1 MVAGRLFS
9 APEAP
14 ARRCVL
20 SRGSGLTGLVFLLCL
35 FVTPAVCRVTVSGPE
50 LLANGGFE
58 DLAADGRPAVGWEG
72 FHTTDWGD
80 CAGEAASSTTAPHA
94 GERCLEVSGV
104 RTLFAAVHSARV
116 PVEFGKSYVLSGWIR
131 TELTRGQSGF
141 LALSWFGED
150 KWLSLSESSP
160 LRGHSPW
167 TYLELAVT
175 PRDRPSD
182 AVSVQ
187 VSLRIRG
194 TGPRG
199 KAWADELSFRE
210 CEVPAVM
217 PDTESGSLRLL
228 DMTRESLIQRLI
240 WQDRLRMLDRLE
252 TDVHRLLS
260 SHPGTFAA
268 LQAAYGEA
276 VGAGEFL
283 SRRQMTAEE
292 AEDLV
297 PREPE
302 SLRAHAAE
310 IAEVPG
316 LQRRCLERLETIL
329 RQKRNLDAYPE
340 RRRFFLWAQLAA
352 LRPTPTW
359 EPESA
364 SVTVTQQ
371 FAAALET
378 GSVESSGEML
388 DVLVRSQYDAAADT
402 GLVDFSA
409 GPLSP
414 APGDTVQIGVT
425 DAGGRVVAFAQAP
438 GAGDI
443 AMSLS
448 LASPNLWYP
457 DCRYLYRFWAFLI
470 RDGRPVDSYTQYVAF
485 RTVQIR
491 ESDVTAAMRHAWSWA
506 PTDFTFVVNGQ
517 PYFPRGTVCTEA
529 RSHPAEAQS
538 LFSELWLDYQ
548 RTYGAFLASLSE
560 TQADELAAH
569 GLTCVSAM
577 SPHYQSVNSYLS
589 SDGDFGGFRRAAR
602 ACRWLA
608 DHPMNLAFE
617 VGNEAELDV
626 WGARLPASYGR
637 DLWHAFNEAAKV
649 LRQELAPRLPVGYV
663 RAASY
668 NKVHPV
674 PREDYSGVN
683 QYTGRYWGRRCTMT
697 GDLAAICADATYS
710 ARPFGVTEWNG
721 PKYSWSTG
729 GVSGVDE
736 EGAAEYIAD
745 YYHTMLRTP
754 MTVLS
759 TEFVLNWVVTP
770 VEDLTTVSIE
780 EGRRTRT
787 QWKWSNQK
795 GVPWYPAIWPDL
807 LADTASRRA
816 MQGFESPLWDLGN
829 APGEVRVCSEPAQ
842 AQVAHAIAG
851 LLRLVGRPA
860 TVEAMPSRGD
870 PVSAAGSVVLVGGYG
885 ARQPAAIRRLE
896 ALRVIGRT
904 TEDFPPPGECLI
916 QRRVNPDFP
925 DGLLLAITAADEAG
939 MQDALNRLT
948 SAAGGLR
955 ELRARHATCRRAL
968 ALVDDDA
975 NVARAFTRYVLELP
989 TRSVLLGRD
998 DLRTSL
1004 SRSELLDR
1012 QGRLDPHWA
1021 DLSTLLLATSRELT
1035 PEEADLIQTLAR
1047 HGLTMVW
1054 SAPTLRAN
1062 PRIAADLS
1070 LTLADPVPMT
1080 GPLPVARWASRPLE
1094 VPDMGNV
1101 AAETVA
1107 KFAKIKPDS
1116 PLWQAATE
1124 TATLDLGPAWK
1135 VAVTDAEGRAVVA
1148 SLQADAGRHWAFG
1161 ADLQGA
1167 AVALWNTNR
1176 GGIIH
1181 STYDRD
1187 TACGLERLFRVVAN
1201 ATASAASPRPAET
1214 LRLRAEVITDKETY
1228 DSGDTLRATVLVR
1241 DELGSPQDASVWVS
1255 FANPKRFLEQ
1265 RGKGVLWAPATR
1277 TGPGRYEIL
1286 RKIVVSAGTPRLD
1299 VWPSSLD
1306 GQDCVTVTCDV
1317 THPQMTGDWHCH
1329 TVRLAGETNEDR
1341 HLSLLAKLVSE
1352 DLLQGFLGVNDR
1364 EKWIELQGA
1373 VTLPAHPRAGE
1384 PMGISVVISRVE
1396 GDEGN
1401 DWLQDTAL
1409 VLTPAAGGDEVV
1421 FPLWEGKLVTGPKSS
1436 IVSKQTDRCVVV
1448 SSSTPVEQTLTWER
1462 PEPGIWQ
1469 LALRYRYTDEYHIAD
1484 TDRLQREDLFSGA
1497 VVRVGE

>member
-1 MVAGRLFS
+1 MLNGRFCS
-9 APEAP
+9 APDVPSRRLALP
-14 ARRCVL
+14 AA
-20 SRGSGLTGLVFLLCL
+20 SGLTGLAFLLCL
-35 FVTPAVCRVTVSGPE
+35 LATPAVCRVTASGPE
-50 LLANGGFE
+50 LLTNGGFE
-58 DLAADGRPAVGWEG
+58 AVAADERLPAGWEG

-80 CAGEAASSTTAPHA
+80 CAGEATSSTTTPHA

-104 RTLFAAVHSARV
+104 RTLFAAVHSERV
-116 PVEFGKSYVLSGWIR
+116 PVEPGRSYVLSGWVR
-131 TELTRGQSGF
+131 TELTRGQSAF
-141 LALSWFGED
+141 LALSWFGES

-160 LRGHSPW
+160 LRGRSPW

-182 AVSVQ
+182 ALGVQ

-194 TGPRG
+194 DGPRG
-199 KAWADELSFRE
+199 RAWADELSFRE
-210 CEVPAVM
+210 CEVPAAV

-228 DMTRESLIQRLI
+228 DMTRELLIQRLI

-260 SHPGTFAA
+260 SQPGDFPS
-268 LQAAYGEA
+268 LQAAYGDA

-352 LRPTPTW
+352 LRPTPAR
-359 EPESA
+359 EPGGA
-364 SVTVTQQ
+364 SVAVTQQ
-371 FAAALET
+371 FAAALKT
-378 GSVESSGEML
+378 DAAESNGELL
-388 DVLVRSQYDAAADT
+388 DVLVRSRHDAAADT
-402 GLVDFSA
+402 GVVDFLTA
-409 GPLSP
+409 LLSP
-414 APGDTVQIGVT
+414 APGDTVQVGVT
-425 DAGGRVVAFAQAP
+425 DAGGRVVAFAHAP
-438 GAGDI
+438 GAEATDLTLQVP
-443 AMSLS
+443 A
-448 LASPNLWYP
+448 PNLWYP
-457 DCRYLYRFWAFLI
+457 DCRYLYRVWAFLI
-470 RDGRPVDSYTQYVAF
+470 RDGKPLDGYTQYVAF
-485 RTVQIR
+485 RTIEIR

-529 RSHPAEAQS
+529 RSHPVEAES

-548 RTYGAFLASLSE
+548 RTYGSFLASLSD
-560 TQADELAAH
+560 TQADELAGH

-577 SPHYQSVNSYLS
+577 GPRYASIDSYLS
-589 SDGDFGGFRRAAR
+589 SDGDFGGFRQAAR
-602 ACRWLA
+602 ACRRLA

-637 DLWHAFNEAAKV
+637 DLWHAFNEATKV
-649 LRQELAPRLPVGYV
+649 LRQELSPRLPLGYV

-668 NKVHPV
+668 NEVHPV

-697 GDLAAICADATYS
+697 GDLAALCTDATYS

-736 EGAAEYIAD
+736 EGAAQYIAD

-780 EGRRTRT
+780 EGRRMRA

-816 MQGFESPLWDLGN
+816 MQGFESPLFDLCN
-829 APGEVRVCSEPAQ
+829 APGEVRVCSEPGQ

-860 TVEAMPSRGD
+860 TVQAMPSASE

-904 TEDFPPPGECLI
+904 TEGFPPPGEGLI

-939 MQDALNRLT
+939 MHEALNRLT

-1012 QGRLDPHWA
+1012 QGRLGPHWA
-1021 DLSTLLLATSRELT
+1021 DLSVLLLAASRELK
-1035 PEEADLIQTLAR
+1035 PEEADLVQTLA
-1047 HGLTMVW
+1047 HQGLTTIW

-1062 PRIAADLS
+1062 PRIAADLGV
-1070 LTLADPVPMT
+1070 TLADPVPMT
-1080 GPLPVARWASRPLE
+1080 GPLPVAPWASRPLE
-1094 VPDMGNV
+1094 VPNMGNV

-1107 KFAKIKPDS
+1107 GFGKIKPDS

-1124 TATLDLGPAWK
+1124 TATLGLGPAWK
-1135 VAVTDAEGRAVVA
+1135 VAVADAEGRAVVA
-1148 SLQADAGRHWAFG
+1148 SVQADAGRHWAFG

-1214 LRLRAEVITDKETY
+1214 PRLRAEVSTDKETY
-1228 DSGDTLRATVLVR
+1228 NSDDMLRATVLIR
-1241 DELGSPQDASVWVS
+1241 DELGDPQDASVWVS

-1265 RGKGVLWAPATR
+1265 RGEGVLWAPATR
-1277 TGPGRYEIL
+1277 TGRGRYEIL
-1286 RKIVVSAGTPRLD
+1286 RKIVASAGTPQLD

-1306 GQDCVTVTCDV
+1306 AQGCVTVTCDV
-1317 THPQMTGDWHCH
+1317 THPQMTGDWHSH
-1329 TVRLAGETNEDR
+1329 TVRLAGQTNEDS
-1341 HLSLLAKLVSE
+1341 HLRRLAELVSQ
-1352 DLLQGFLGVNDR
+1352 DLLEGFLGVNDQ

-1384 PMGISVVISRVE
+1384 PLAMSVVITRVE

-1401 DWLQDTAL
+1401 DWLEDTAL
-1409 VLTPAAGGDEVV
+1409 VLSPAAGGDEIVL
-1421 FPLWEGKLVTGPKSS
+1421 PLWEGKFVTGPKSS
-1436 IVSKQTDRCVVV
+1436 LVRDRADRCVVV
-1448 SSSTPVEQTLTWER
+1448 NSSAPAEQTLTWDR

-1469 LALRYRYTDEYHIAD
+1469 LSLRYRYTDEYHIAD
-1484 TDRLQREDLFSGA
+1484 TDRLQREDPFTGA